1 MTVLGEL
8 TAIVALALANGL
20 FAGAE
25 IAMLSVRKSQLV
37 ELSED
42 GNRAAQ
48 TALALRA
55 QPERFLAT
63 VQVGITVIS
72 ATAAAIG
79 GASLARH
86 AAVPLRGFG
95 LSPEVA
101 DELALAG
108 VIVLVSFL
116 SLVLGELVPKS
127 LALRSAERFALL
139 SARPLSLIASISRPI
154 VWFLTMSSNVVL
166 RIFRDQTTFTESRL
180 SPDELQQLLDEAC
193 TVGSLDRRAGEIAI
207 RALESS
213 DLRIEAVKTPR
224 AAIVALRAA
233 TLRSDLLEA
242 LRRAPHADY
251 PVIDDD
257 LEAARGVLSVR
268 DVAALLADPT
278 ADLAAEL
285 QPPAFVP
292 ESRRALEVLTDMQR
306 TGTKLAF
313 VVDEVGSI
321 TGLVA
326 LEDLIEELV
335 GDIKDARSREAPQI
349 EVRPDGSFEA
359 SGQAPLHDL
368 NRTAELSLEE
378 EPGVTTVGGWV
389 IARIGR
395 IPTAGQLLEI
405 DDLAIEI
412 LEATPRRI
420 VKVRIRHRA

>member
-8 TAIVALALANGL
+8 TAIVALAVANGL
-20 FAGAE
+20 FAATE
-25 IAMLSVRKSQLV
+25 IAMLSVRKSQLA
-37 ELSED
+37 ERADD
-42 GNRAAQ
+42 GDRAAA
-48 TALALRA
+48 TALSLRN

-63 VQVGITVIS
+63 VQVGITVVS

-79 GASLARH
+79 GASLSRH
-86 AAVPLRGFG
+86 AAAPLRRLG
-95 LSPEVA
+95 LSPDAA
-101 DELALAG
+101 DELALAS
-108 VIVLVSFL
+108 VIVLVSYL
-116 SLVLGELVPKS
+116 SLVVGELVPKS
-127 LALRSAERFALL
+127 LALRNAERVTLL
-139 SARPLSLIASISRPI
+139 AARPLAAIASISRPI
-154 VWFLTMSSNVVL
+154 VWFLTVSSNAVL
-166 RIFRDQTTFTESRL
+166 RLFHDQTSFTESRL
-180 SPDELQQLLDEAC
+180 SPEELEQLLDEAC
-193 TVGSLDRRAGEIAI
+193 TIGSLDRRVGEIAI
-207 RALESS
+207 RALESA

-268 DVAALLADPT
+268 DVAALLADPS
-278 ADLAAEL
+278 ADLAAEI
-285 QPPAFVP
+285 QPLSFVP

-306 TGTKLAF
+306 TGTRLAF
-313 VVDEVGSI
+313 VVDEVGSV

-335 GDIKDARSREAPQI
+335 GDIKDAKRREAPQI
-349 EVRPDGSFEA
+349 EPRPDGSFEA
-359 SGQAPLHDL
+359 SGQVSLHDL
-368 NRTAELSLEE
+368 NRAAELSLEE

-389 IARIGR
+389 IARTGR

-405 DDLAIEI
+405 DDLTIEI